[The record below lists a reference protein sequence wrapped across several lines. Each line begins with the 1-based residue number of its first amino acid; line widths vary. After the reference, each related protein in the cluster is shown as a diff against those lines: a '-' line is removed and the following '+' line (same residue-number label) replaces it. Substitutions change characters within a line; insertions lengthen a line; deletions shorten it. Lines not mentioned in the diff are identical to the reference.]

1 MSSIRV
7 QTWKPVAVAACVA
20 LVVALVGGSM
30 TDLGNW
36 YQTLKQ
42 PLWKPP
48 DWLFGPAWTLI
59 FAATALSASLMWWNT
74 QARMERRLA
83 IGLFLL
89 NAFLNLLWSWLFF
102 TLERPD
108 WAFLEVIFLWLNIAI
123 LMVLVSRHDRRAGWL
138 LLPYLAW
145 VSFAAMLNRAVIDL
159 NGPFA

>member
-1 MSSIRV
+1 VISIRV
-7 QTWKPVAVAACVA
+7 PTWKPVAVAACVA
-20 LVVALVGGSM
+20 LAVALVGGSM

-74 QARMERRLA
+74 QAKMERRLA

-108 WAFLEVIFLWLNIAI
+108 WAFFEVIFLWLNIAI

-159 NGPFA
+159 NGPFT